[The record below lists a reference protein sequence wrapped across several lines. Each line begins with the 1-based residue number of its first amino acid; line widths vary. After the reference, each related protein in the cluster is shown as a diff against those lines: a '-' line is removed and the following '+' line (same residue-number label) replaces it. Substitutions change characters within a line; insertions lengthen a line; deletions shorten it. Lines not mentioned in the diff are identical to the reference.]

1 MEKLYEKWYAKSS
14 VWRFIASMLL
24 FFALFKVFPPK
35 TEYTGDWTL
44 LVLTAALLAE
54 AVLQRAKELHVL
66 FGGIIC
72 TFCLYLIYNM
82 GINVCLIVAI
92 LAVIT
97 EIPSLTAGCAAGMGL
112 WLAQT
117 MTGACSWVDV
127 LNRFDCGWIVII
139 LLFTVADGMMDDRT
153 TYGKASYVR
162 IGVWNF
168 ISFFLWIALVVAGI
182 VLLAGERRGSIS
194 TPEIFSRIHLI
205 RVGLGIFLVQAVTL
219 RRFKIVDF
227 AIGGVDDEP
236 VDD

>member
-1 MEKLYEKWYAKSS
+1 M
-14 VWRFIASMLL
+14 
-24 FFALFKVFPPK
+24 
-35 TEYTGDWTL
+35 
-44 LVLTAALLAE
+44 
-54 AVLQRAKELHVL
+54 
-66 FGGIIC
+66 
-72 TFCLYLIYNM
+72 
-82 GINVCLIVAI
+82 AI
-92 LAVIT
+92 FAVIA

-112 WLAQT
+112 WAVQL
-117 MTGACSWVDV
+117 MTGACPWVDV

-168 ISFFLWIALVVAGI
+168 ISFFLWFALVVAGI
-182 VLLAGERRGSIS
+182 VLIVGENKGSFLV
-194 TPEIFSRIHLI
+194 PEIFSRIHLI
-205 RVGLGIFLVQAVTL
+205 RVGLGIFLVQLLTL